1 MIKAVIAALVLSA
14 TSAQAAGLCEPLAGA
29 KERNTKGGRTWTAV
43 STNEWEFLRGI
54 YAMNPLTPV
63 GLPFGSG
70 AALVREAGNDGA
82 VVVFIDGD
90 VACTPMIIPKALID
104 ILATVAAGTV
114 NHEGSGL

>member
-1 MIKAVIAALVLSA
+1 MIQILLAVLLLSTSVAHAGVCESLVD
-14 TSAQAAGLCEPLAGA
+14 A

-63 GLPFGSG
+63 GLPFGNG

-90 VACTPMIIPKALID
+90 VACTPMPIPKALID